1 MIWWHIKV
9 EGLFE
14 KKKEFS
20 RKCGESEKD
29 NWGWIWSKFM
39 ICIQENVRKKPTIL
53 YNKYTL
59 IKAKKI
65 ITNCN
70 TKRHLAKV
78 KVDFFSSQMCVC
90 VCPCACVHVYV
101 HAHACTRIVSWE
113 LDSQESSP
121 WTFCYLSSS
130 LASQHTFQCYNLLEN
145 LWSFSQYMWKQKFGI
160 SCSFMRIWLI
170 QQKYF
175 LLNLQ

>member
-78 KVDFFSSQMCVC
+78 KVDFFPLKCVC
-90 VCPCACVHVYV
+90 VCVHV
-101 HAHACTRIVSWE
+101 HACMCTCMPMHVHVLFHGNWIPRNHLPE
-113 LDSQESSP
+113 LSVICP
-121 WTFCYLSSS
+121 
-130 LASQHTFQCYNLLEN
+130 A
-145 LWSFSQYMWKQKFGI
+145 LW
-160 SCSFMRIWLI
+160 
-170 QQKYF
+170 
-175 LLNLQ
+175 LLNILSNVIICWKIFEVFLNICENKSLGFLVLLWEFG